1 MDLDRFHRDTFWS
14 LSAQGRL
21 GLLLITGTVS
31 LLGCWL
37 AAKGAGAFAGRG
49 HRRAIRAG
57 YLVLNLLI
65 LSIVYAVVW
74 LLVPQIYYEFYRLL
88 MPGLPAQW
96 VLQDV
101 GRVAELATSVRLA
114 EGSTLAMLL
123 TGGTV
128 LDAGGFDGHGP
139 CERRVEES
147 VE

>member
-1 MDLDRFHRDTFWS
+1 
-14 LSAQGRL
+14 
-21 GLLLITGTVS
+21 
-31 LLGCWL
+31 
-37 AAKGAGAFAGRG
+37 
-49 HRRAIRAG
+49 
-57 YLVLNLLI
+57 
-65 LSIVYAVVW
+65 
-74 LLVPQIYYEFYRLL
+74 

-101 GRVAELATSVRLA
+101 GRVAELATSVRLT

-128 LDAGGFDGHGP
+128 LNAGGFDGHGP